1 MRDSPEY
8 ELTYLD
14 FLQTQPICRV
24 LLPDTLGIL
33 TLAETYLF
41 AKKLVIRYPTIHFDF
56 HAHNDYDLGVANV
69 VEAIPAGAHGAITF
83 LPK

>member
-41 AKKLVIRYPTIHFDF
+41 AKKLVIRYPRQYTSISTPTTIMTSVWPTWWRPFGR
-56 HAHNDYDLGVANV
+56 AHSGR
-69 VEAIPAGAHGAITF
+69 
-83 LPK
+83 